1 MALEMSLWRVIGDN
15 LVKVD
20 SARLDRED
28 RLEDWIQRDPS
39 ILGIQIAI
47 IGRQVQTPSG
57 GRIDL
62 LGMDEVGNCVILELK
77 RDRTPR
83 DVVAQTLDYASW
95 VAELGY
101 SDLEALSQKHQER
114 TLAAIFQGAF
124 NSTIPE
130 TVNENHSMVVVA
142 SELDDS
148 SERIISYLA
157 ERHDLSINAVFF
169 RFFNDGATEHL
180 GRCWLR
186 DPVETAERSV
196 SKMRAPWTGYWFFNV
211 GEGVHRNWDDNVKYG
226 YLGAGQ
232 GSIYSRPLL
241 RLRIGDPVFAYM
253 KGRGYVGYGIV
264 ASEAQQVKDFF
275 VKSHARNLLDLP
287 LQVSKASENRDS
299 PELSEWAVAIDWRK
313 SVSRED
319 AKSFKGIFANQNIV
333 CKIRDLK
340 TIEFLSTEFGAA
352 R

>member
-1 MALEMSLWRVIGDN
+1 MAFEMSLWRVIGDK

-20 SARLDRED
+20 SARLNREN
-28 RLEDWIQRDPS
+28 RLEDWIGSDPS
-39 ILGIQIAI
+39 ILGMQLAI
-47 IGRQVQTPSG
+47 IGRQVQTPFG

-83 DVVAQTLDYASW
+83 DVVAQILDYASW
-95 VAELGY
+95 IADLGY
-101 SDLEALSQKHQER
+101 ADLEALSQKHRQR
-114 TLAAIFQGAF
+114 NLAEIFLDAF

-130 TVNENHSMVVVA
+130 TINENHSMVVVA

-148 SERIISYLA
+148 SERIIGYLA

-169 RFFNDGATEHL
+169 QFFNDDTVEHL

-186 DPVETAERSV
+186 DPVETAERAV
-196 SKMRAPWTGYWFFNV
+196 SKMRAPWSGFWFINV
-211 GEGVHRNWDDNVKYG
+211 GDGVHRNWDDNIKYG

-232 GSIYSRPLL
+232 GRIYSQPLL
-241 RLRIGDPVFAYM
+241 RLRCGDLVFAYM
-253 KGRGYVGYGIV
+253 KGRGYVGYGV
-264 ASEAQQVKDFF
+264 VTSESKQVKDFF
-275 VKSHARNLLDLP
+275 VMSHARNLLDLP
-287 LQVSKASENRDS
+287 LQASQASENKDS
-299 PELSEWAVAIDWRK
+299 PELSEWVVAVDWRK
-313 SVSRED
+313 TVSRED

-333 CKIRDLK
+333 CKIRDQK
-340 TIEFLSTEFGAA
+340 TVDFLTTEFGVV